1 VAGVPQRIFKILLH
15 NDAEAGLTGLDP
27 NELLDRIVI
36 GPTPYPFAMH
46 EAFASA
52 LTDAGV
58 VDAGK
63 RIVISQI
70 PVRT

>member
-1 VAGVPQRIFKILLH
+1 M
-15 NDAEAGLTGLDP
+15 TGLDP